1 MEMLCLNREKS
12 ITIHDLPISERP
24 RERLQKFGVEALSA
38 QEILALI
45 LGRGIAGESV
55 IVTAQRL
62 LSQFGNLRGMASA
75 SVEELSQVKGI
86 GVAKASQIKTA
97 FELTN
102 RLEDYSAAGD
112 KPLVKTPDDVVG
124 VVRSRLRGK
133 KKEHFLA
140 LLLDTRNQLIK
151 VSEISIGSLDTSI
164 VHPREVFKE
173 AISASAASVIF
184 AHNHPSGDPE
194 ASEDDIEL
202 TKRLAKAGEIVGI
215 DVLDHIVIGDK
226 EYLSLKRFVKAD
238 KLMRHFHAG
247 IKSIMIDVTDTRIAS
262 AVFDVFDFQLAG
274 SVINYIGGA
283 YCDRGQGDSGKKVV
297 AVVIPDAEIDTR
309 AFRLHDI
316 VPEIVD
322 LVVIDIPVAVIGF
335 ILELVPV

>member
-1 MEMLCLNREKS
+1 MKKS
-12 ITIHDLPISERP
+12 FTIHDLPISERP

-55 IVTAQRL
+55 MITAQRL

-86 GVAKASQIKTA
+86 GIAKASQIKAA
-97 FELTN
+97 FELAN

-112 KPLVKTPDDVVG
+112 KPLVKTPDDVAG

-215 DVLDHIVIGDK
+215 DVLDHIIICDK
-226 EYLSLKRFVKAD
+226 KYLSLKR
-238 KLMRHFHAG
+238 
-247 IKSIMIDVTDTRIAS
+247 
-262 AVFDVFDFQLAG
+262 
-274 SVINYIGGA
+274 
-283 YCDRGQGDSGKKVV
+283 QGL
-297 AVVIPDAEIDTR
+297 
-309 AFRLHDI
+309 F
-316 VPEIVD
+316 
-322 LVVIDIPVAVIGF
+322 
-335 ILELVPV
+335 